1 MRGRNAKRPGCTK
14 RMETRGAHP
23 VRLPATVIV
32 LGCVSLLNDVASDMI
47 APLLPLFLTVQL
59 GAAPTVVGLIE
70 GIAETTSSLLKLVG
84 GRLADRGLGCKP
96 LTVAGYTISNL
107 ARPCVG
113 LAGHWA
119 VVLGLRFGD
128 RLGKGLRTAPRD
140 AWIAG
145 AAPAAIRGRAFG
157 FHRSMDHAG
166 AMLGPL
172 AAAALLKLGADLQQV
187 FLASA
192 VPGALAI
199 ALVVFG
205 GREPSA
211 AGRSGLSGPVEPG
224 GRLPPAFRLLVGAT
238 GAVALATVPDAFLV
252 LWLHQGG
259 VATAEIPIL
268 WAAAHAVR
276 SFSAWPCGR
285 AADRWGRRT
294 LLLVGWTLR
303 AGLLVLMS
311 SAGSRGALAAL
322 YLLHAGATAATEGAE
337 RAFLADAV
345 PPAVKGT
352 AFGLYHMV
360 TGVLALPA
368 AVGFGWIWERLGMH
382 RAFLVAALVTG
393 TAAARFALRTRGQGP
408 GKASPGSSGV

>member
-1 MRGRNAKRPGCTK
+1 
-14 RMETRGAHP
+14 METRGAHP

-84 GRLADRGLGCKP
+84 GRLADRGLACKH
-96 LTVAGYTISNL
+96 LTVAGYMISNL

-145 AAPAAIRGRAFG
+145 AAPSAIRGHAFG

-166 AMLGPL
+166 AMVGPL
-172 AAAALLKLGADLQQV
+172 VAAALLKLGADLQQV

-199 ALVVFG
+199 ALVAFG
-205 GREPSA
+205 VREPA
-211 AGRSGLSGPVEPG
+211 GAGRSGLSGPVEPG
-224 GRLPPAFRLLVGAT
+224 GRLPPAFRHLVGAA
-238 GAVALATVPDAFLV
+238 GAVALATVPEAFLV

-259 VATAEIPIL
+259 VATHQIPIL

-276 SFSAWPCGR
+276 SLSAWPCGR
-285 AADRWGRRT
+285 AADRWGRRS
-294 LLLVGWTLR
+294 LLLVGWPLR
-303 AGLLVLMS
+303 AGLLVLMPWV
-311 SAGSRGALAAL
+311 GSQGALMTL
-322 YLLHAGATAATEGAE
+322 YLLHAAATAVTEGAE

-345 PPAVKGT
+345 PPALKGT

-360 TGVLALPA
+360 TGLLALPA

-393 TAAARFALRTRGQGP
+393 TAAVWFALRTRGQGP
-408 GKASPGSSGV
+408 GTVSPGSSGV